1 MGGVEWSVV
10 RDHFT
15 ILVVVNITVL
25 FLGSGVPN
33 KKDSL
38 PVCSWIASRVVS
50 RDVLHFELGGKPSY
64 FFVDLIE
71 VVIFTRYTFAV

>member
-1 MGGVEWSVV
+1 M
-10 RDHFT
+10 RDRFT
-15 ILVVVNITVL
+15 ILVIVSITVL

-33 KKDSL
+33 KRDSL
-38 PVCSWIASRVVS
+38 PVCSWIASSVVS

-71 VVIFTRYTFAV
+71 VVILTRYTFTV